1 MATSAA
7 ITQGAHHIGLTVP
20 NVSAARNF
28 FVEALG
34 FSEVGGKPDYPAVF
48 VSDGSVVLTLWQAI
62 DPESSVPFDRKNN
75 VGLHHLA
82 LKVDSLA
89 TLNSLYETL
98 SALANVEIEFSP
110 ESMGGGPSEH
120 FIVYIPGGIRLEFV
134 AKP

>member
-1 MATSAA
+1 MA

-20 NVSAARNF
+20 DLSSARSF

-34 FSEVGGKPDYPAVF
+34 FAEVGAKLDYPAVF
-48 VSDGSVVLTLWQAI
+48 VSDGSVVLTLWQAV
-62 DPESSVPFDRKNN
+62 DPDNALPFDRKNN

-89 TLNSLYETL
+89 TLNSLHETF
-98 SALANVEIEFSP
+98 SMMEGIEIEFSP
-110 ESMGGGPSEH
+110 ESMDGGPSKH
-120 FIVYIPGGIRLEFV
+120 FIIYIPGGIRLEFV